1 MEVWLAGCMAQSPV
15 RVAAAFFLDDDREPE
30 AQARL
35 AVVRRQSRQID
46 ERVEIQALCARFDR
60 DLRIEGLVVQRSA
73 LPVAA
78 EGVGRPFARRRKVEL
93 GVRIAALATPEHPA
107 QAPRSRYGAT
117 ASSRHADA
125 PAAGSSCP
133 PRRRAARNAA
143 TACPPRFVSLLRRPR
158 ARPGSGNA
166 DAKPV
171 PA

>member
-93 GVRIAALATPEHPA
+93 VVRIAALGTHEHL
-107 QAPRSRYGAT
+107 
-117 ASSRHADA
+117 
-125 PAAGSSCP
+125 AAGMAP
-133 PRRRAARNAA
+133 QLPADTRTRRRRD
-143 TACPPRFVSLLRRPR
+143 L
-158 ARPGSGNA
+158 
-166 DAKPV
+166 
-171 PA
+171 